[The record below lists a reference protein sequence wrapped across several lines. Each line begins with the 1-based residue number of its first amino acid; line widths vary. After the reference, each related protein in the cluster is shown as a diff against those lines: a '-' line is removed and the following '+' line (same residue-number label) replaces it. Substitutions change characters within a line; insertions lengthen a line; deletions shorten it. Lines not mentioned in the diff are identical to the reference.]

1 MAFWPQPST
10 EAGRAENRDH
20 APRSLAVL
28 YSSATPDWNTPPHVI
43 DRVPAEIHRYFQ
55 RKEHPMSL
63 IATVRRLL
71 KQEKIPFCPDAT
83 GTLLLGFPDPEG
95 LFYGDLQV
103 NEEDRVILIQTAPP
117 LRAPQ
122 DKLMHMAEFVT
133 RANQHIL
140 QGSLRVGFRSG
151 LIVCKTSLILGKA
164 RCQPD
169 LFYHVLASNWCEI
182 KRWFPA
188 MKAVIIDGLSPEEA
202 VKMIAP
208 GQQRSQGSIVHT
220 NDAWDRHIGGIQHGS
235 VN

>member
-1 MAFWPQPST
+1 
-10 EAGRAENRDH
+10 
-20 APRSLAVL
+20 
-28 YSSATPDWNTPPHVI
+28 
-43 DRVPAEIHRYFQ
+43 
-55 RKEHPMSL
+55 MSL

-71 KQEKIPFCPDAT
+71 KQEKIPFRPDAAD
-83 GTLLLGFPDPEG
+83 TLLLGFPDPEG
-95 LFYGDLQV
+95 VFYGDLQV

-122 DKLMHMAEFVT
+122 DKLMQMAEFVT

-140 QGSLRVGFRSG
+140 QGSLRVGLRSG

-169 LFYHVLASNWCEI
+169 LFYHVLASNWWEI
-182 KRWFPA
+182 TRWFPA

-202 VKMIAP
+202 VRMIAP
-208 GQQRSQGSIVHT
+208 EQQRSQRSTVRSS
-220 NDAWDRHIGGIQHGS
+220 DAWDGHIGGIQHGS